1 MFFMNASVIIFG
13 LFFLLI
19 ILTAFYVWRR
29 INGLES
35 YNKILEKKV
44 NHLKKDN
51 KELREI
57 LYGNGEEE
65 TCNVTNDAD
74 IIMNKIFN
82 ADILCVSPA
91 PSQAHHVQEK
101 ENTTKITCNDDICE
115 LQDTSDIVQNIIAD
129 SIETE
134 VAKPK
139 PMAAVVVETVVVQS
153 EQDNDMESVISDAVN
168 GGAYNRKKLTKMN
181 LDKLKEVCVSMHLPT
196 EGTKNVLIDKILS
209 NLTIE

>member
-1 MFFMNASVIIFG
+1 MFFMNASIIIFG

-19 ILTAFYVWRR
+19 MLTAFYVWRR

-57 LYGNGEEE
+57 LYGAGEEE
-65 TCNVTNDAD
+65 TCNAVNDAD

-82 ADILCVSPA
+82 ADILCVSSA
-91 PSQAHHVQEK
+91 PNQVHNVEDKA
-101 ENTTKITCNDDICE
+101 NTTKITCNDDKCE

-134 VAKPK
+134 VVKPK
-139 PMAAVVVETVVVQS
+139 PVAAMVVQT
-153 EQDNDMESVISDAVN
+153 EQDNDIESVISDAVN
-168 GGAYNRKKLTKMN
+168 GGTYNRKKLTKMN
-181 LDKLKEVCVSMHLPT
+181 LDKLKEICVSMHLST
-196 EGTKNVLIDKILS
+196 EGTKTVLIDKILS